1 MSLCPTAPL
10 YRQREF
16 HQSALWRILVD
27 HGEDFLKTYDSR
39 YEESHGPLPP
49 PSAKVMDKLLR
60 CGDPR
65 YGLTLFHCPE
75 CKIHMAVPFSCKTRV
90 CPSCVNR
97 RAECLSHSLAEKLPE
112 GEYRHL
118 VVTLPKKMGLRK
130 RFQLDTRLHRQIGR
144 LIHRVIGRWMSK
156 QVGCHRNRRE
166 ERERARPGIIM
177 AVQSFGSGLKTHVH
191 YHILV
196 TDGVYFADGSYWPLG
211 FWDQASLL
219 SELRHSILKS
229 LVARKCLRAESAKI
243 LESWPLDRS
252 GFSAFVGSPINQ
264 PADRPRLERVLH
276 YIFRPSLPLKHLSY
290 RETTGEVRYTP
301 PRAIGKVWSHA
312 SDFLADWVQHIPR
325 ARQHVV
331 TYAGWFANALGKLN
345 PKKDNET
352 NTVEELA
359 EKPTGKW
366 VKWRTLILRCWA
378 VDPELCPR
386 CHKEMKRA
394 RALLQQHELQ
404 RLLKN
409 LGIGLYPTR
418 PRSPPPPALDDQDLA
433 QESLFSEGPEGVPAF
448 LFCVKRKL

>member
-112 GEYRHL
+112 GENRHL

-130 RFQLDTRLHRQIGR
+130 RFQLDTRLHRQIVR
-144 LIHRVIGRWMSK
+144 LIHRVIGRWMSR

-177 AVQSFGSGLKTHVH
+177 APQG
-191 YHILV
+191 
-196 TDGVYFADGSYWPLG
+196 
-211 FWDQASLL
+211 ASLRGL
-219 SELRHSILKS
+219 SIGYQIQLIEA
-229 LVARKCLRAESAKI
+229 ARQGRRSDPEHR
-243 LESWPLDRS
+243 PDRP
-252 GFSAFVGSPINQ
+252 GFRSQ
-264 PADRPRLERVLH
+264 PA
-276 YIFRPSLPLKHLSY
+276 
-290 RETTGEVRYTP
+290 
-301 PRAIGKVWSHA
+301 
-312 SDFLADWVQHIPR
+312 
-325 ARQHVV
+325 
-331 TYAGWFANALGKLN
+331 
-345 PKKDNET
+345 
-352 NTVEELA
+352 
-359 EKPTGKW
+359 
-366 VKWRTLILRCWA
+366 
-378 VDPELCPR
+378 
-386 CHKEMKRA
+386 
-394 RALLQQHELQ
+394 
-404 RLLKN
+404 RLLSD
-409 LGIGLYPTR
+409 GRATP
-418 PRSPPPPALDDQDLA
+418 
-433 QESLFSEGPEGVPAF
+433 V
-448 LFCVKRKL
+448 